1 MTPEKLQRLQKLQ
14 TSVLMMYAASQLQ
27 LEALDVLKE
36 TQFYNQSRKNLLNNV
51 VRVFER
57 DLADFHLRYIT
68 PDNGVEIVAGREYS
82 KGVAFNTVQQVID
95 ICVKEL
101 SSLRPGEVPHFAAIV
116 SNWREVKQIPDE
128 TYQAL

>member
-1 MTPEKLQRLQKLQ
+1 MTPEKLQ

-27 LEALDVLKE
+27 LEALDVLKS
-36 TQFYNQSRKNLLNNV
+36 TQFYRHERKNLLNNLV
-51 VRVFER
+51 KLLER
-57 DLADFHLRYIT
+57 DLADFHTRYIQN
-68 PDNGVEIVAGREYS
+68 DSGVEHIEGREYS
-82 KGVAFNTVQQVID
+82 KGVAFNTVQQVIE

-116 SNWREVKQIPDE
+116 GNWREVKEVSDE

>member
-1 MTPEKLQRLQKLQ
+1 MNPEKLQKLQ

-57 DLADFHLRYIT
+57 DLADFHLRYINNDT
-68 PDNGVEIVAGREYS
+68 GVEIIDGREYS
-82 KGVAFNTVQQVID
+82 KGVAFNTVQQVIE

-116 SNWREVKQIPDE
+116 GNWRDVKEVADE